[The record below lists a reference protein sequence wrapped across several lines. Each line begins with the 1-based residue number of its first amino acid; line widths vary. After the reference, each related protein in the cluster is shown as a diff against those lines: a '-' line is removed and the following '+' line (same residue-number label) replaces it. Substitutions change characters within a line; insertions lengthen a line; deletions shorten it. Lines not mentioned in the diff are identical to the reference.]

1 MKQILNFFIT
11 LIRLLSGTFLL
22 LIIILFWA
30 IALMLTTITEV
41 MTSVELKLTNY
52 MKKCYGEL

>member
-30 IALMLTTITEV
+30 IALVLTTITEV

>member
-22 LIIILFWA
+22 VIIILFWA
-30 IALMLTTITEV
+30 TALVLTTITELI
-41 MTSVELKLTNY
+41 TSAELKLTNY